1 MLAVLNDW
9 NEHTHWPFAIGKPIS
24 SVPDVAYC
32 IFCNYC
38 FVQLMVLDKGRPH
51 KFFITNCILCNNS
64 FNSPKKPFKIS
75 KFFGILTSK
84 ARVPPLAFL
93 KPSLDESHDCLGH
106 FYHLNRKTVKET
118 NNSFSKVFR
127 FVTSAFSS
135 HIQNRFTSSK
145 ESGSLIN
152 VAKKC
157 VFLK

>member
-1 MLAVLNDW
+1 
-9 NEHTHWPFAIGKPIS
+9 
-24 SVPDVAYC
+24 
-32 IFCNYC
+32 
-38 FVQLMVLDKGRPH
+38 MVLDKGRPH

-64 FNSPKKPFKIS
+64 FNSPKKTLKIS
-75 KFFGILTSK
+75 KLFGILTSK

-118 NNSFSKVFR
+118 NNSFTKVFR
-127 FVTSAFSS
+127 FVTSVSSS
-135 HIQNRFTSSK
+135 HIQNYFTSSK